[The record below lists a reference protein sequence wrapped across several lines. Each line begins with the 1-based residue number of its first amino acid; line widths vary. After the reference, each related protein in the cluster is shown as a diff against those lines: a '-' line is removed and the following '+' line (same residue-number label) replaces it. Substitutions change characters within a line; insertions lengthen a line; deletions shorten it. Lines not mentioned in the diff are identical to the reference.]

1 MNLQKNANKM
11 PQGITKLT
19 KEHNS
24 NPVNPVLANP
34 VYLTGYIEQMGTR
47 TTDIINHCLES
58 GLRKPEFHQDDDFRV
73 VIWRRDDKRVQ
84 EGGEVDDKKK
94 RHSF

>member
-1 MNLQKNANKM
+1 
-11 PQGITKLT
+11 
-19 KEHNS
+19 
-24 NPVNPVLANP
+24 
-34 VYLTGYIEQMGTR
+34 MGTR
-47 TTDIINHCLES
+47 TTDIINHRLES

-73 VIWRRDDKRVQ
+73 VIWRQDDKRAQ